1 MIFFN
6 WIKGEFKLIIDGFYI
21 RIISWFLVLI
31 EVLKGY
37 LNWYFM
43 CFIM

>member
-6 WIKGEFKLIIDGFYI
+6 WIKGEFKSIIDVFYI

-37 LNWYFM
+37 LNRYFM